1 MIVEVAGRARWMAEG
16 VAAAHAKGLGNRE
29 IATALGISRHTV
41 KFHVGQI
48 LEKTGSASRLEAVR
62 QGLRH
67 GLVGL

>member
-1 MIVEVAGRARWMAEG
+1 MFELI
-16 VAAAHAKGLGNRE
+16 AKGLGNRE